1 VTRSATKCRRAK
13 LEFDELHEG
22 DRVEGSDVMGM
33 QAVSRAA
40 SVLRALADADRD
52 LGVAEVAS
60 TVDLPV
66 GSVHRM
72 LMALTEE
79 ELVSRSP
86 VSGRFRISGGLYRIA
101 VRGFER
107 RGLVVA
113 AAQPL
118 ARLRD
123 QTGETAFVCQLV
135 GHDIICVAIA
145 ETLRPLR
152 LFVRVGQ
159 TMPPHAAAS
168 ARVVLAYRDQAE
180 VDRILQTH
188 RLDSFTDTTPSTR
201 EDVLTHLT
209 KVRDAG
215 YDICDDELDQHV
227 WAVAAP
233 VRVDEECVAASVTVA
248 APSRRLPDEA
258 ARADVVEA
266 VRATA
271 AEIEKMTLAWHERNV
286 AS

>member
-1 VTRSATKCRRAK
+1 
-13 LEFDELHEG
+13 
-22 DRVEGSDVMGM
+22 MGM

-40 SVLRALADADRD
+40 SVLRALAEADRD
-52 LGVAEVAS
+52 LGVAEVAAA
-60 TVDLPV
+60 VGLPI

-72 LMALTEE
+72 LMALAEE
-79 ELVSRSP
+79 QLVSRSP
-86 VSGRFRISGGLYRIA
+86 TSGRFRISSGLYRIA

-107 RGLVVA
+107 RGLAMA

-123 QTGETAFVCQLV
+123 RTGETAFVCQLV
-135 GHDIICVAIA
+135 GQDVVCVAIA

-152 LFVRVGQ
+152 LFVQVGQ

-180 VDRILQTH
+180 VERILQSH
-188 RLDSFTDTTPSTR
+188 QLDAFTATTPSTR

-209 KVRDAG
+209 KVRASG
-215 YDICDDELDQHV
+215 YDICDDELDEHV

-233 VRVDEECVAASVTVA
+233 VRVDEELVAASVTVA
-248 APSRRLPDEA
+248 APSRRLPDAA
-258 ARADVVEA
+258 ARAEVVDA
-266 VRATA
+266 VRVTA
-271 AEIEKMTLAWHERNV
+271 AEIEETTRAWHERSV

>member
-1 VTRSATKCRRAK
+1 VTDHRRAK
-13 LEFDELHEG
+13 L
-22 DRVEGSDVMGM
+22 GSDEEDQVERIARSKLMGM

-40 SVLRALADADRD
+40 SVLRALAEADRD

-60 TVDLPV
+60 TVELPI

-107 RGLVVA
+107 RGLAVA
-113 AAQPL
+113 AAEPL

-135 GHDIICVAIA
+135 GHDIVCVAIA
-145 ETLRPLR
+145 ETARPLR

-201 EDVLTHLT
+201 EDVLMHLT
-209 KVRDAG
+209 EVRAAG

-233 VRVDEECVAASVTVA
+233 VRVDEELVAASVTVA
-248 APSRRLPDEA
+248 APSRRLPDAA
-258 ARADVVEA
+258 ARAGVVEA

-271 AEIEKMTLAWHERNV
+271 VEIEEMTRAWHERNM

>member
-1 VTRSATKCRRAK
+1 
-13 LEFDELHEG
+13 
-22 DRVEGSDVMGM
+22 MGM

-40 SVLRALADADRD
+40 SVLRSLAEAGRD

-60 TVDLPV
+60 AVDLPI

-72 LMALTEE
+72 LMALAEE
-79 ELVSRSP
+79 ELVSRNP
-86 VSGRFRISGGLYRIA
+86 TSGRFRISSGLYRIA

-107 RGLVVA
+107 QGLVAA

-123 QTGETAFVCQLV
+123 RTGETAFVCQLV
-135 GHDIICVAIA
+135 GHEVVCVAIA
-145 ETLRPLR
+145 ETPRRLR
-152 LFVRVGQ
+152 LFVQVGQ
-159 TMPPHAAAS
+159 TMPPHAAAA

-180 VDRILQTH
+180 VDRILQSH
-188 RLDSFTDTTPSTR
+188 RLDAFTDTTPSTR
-201 EDVLTHLT
+201 EDVLTHLR
-209 KVRDAG
+209 KVRASG
-215 YDICDDELDQHV
+215 YDICDDELDEHV

-233 VRVDEECVAASVTVA
+233 VRVDEELVSASVTVA
-248 APSRRLPDEA
+248 APSRRVPDAA
-258 ARADVVEA
+258 ARAEVIDA

-271 AEIEKMTLAWHERNV
+271 AEIEEMTRLWHERNM